1 MIELPRALARDF
13 RAVLR
18 RALAEL
24 APRGQPPPVLCR
36 AGPGGL
42 SLYAGHDELAVR
54 LHQAGDLSAAEL
66 ALPGAVLA
74 TLEGGPAQAVTLE
87 EVQPGRGRARWEQG
101 GAARSAEFPTVHPST
116 IPPFPELPTELAP
129 LPEGFLAALGEAA
142 RTTADGAT
150 ARLSLTR
157 VQLRGRAG
165 EVVATDGRQALV
177 QAGFPLPWPED
188 LLVPRV
194 PAFAGRP
201 PPGATPVAIGRT
213 ESHVAVRAG
222 PWTFALRID
231 AAARYPDVRGVIP
244 RPNDRSTRLRL
255 DPEDAALLRQAL
267 PGLPGK
273 DDHLRPVTLELGP
286 RPVVRARALS
296 GDAREEVGLARSAV
310 SGPPLRVVTDRRYL
324 LRALQLGFYE
334 FEAGPG
340 ERPLVC
346 RQGPRTYLWMLLSD
360 KEALPPAP
368 PARVAGT
375 AVPPSPPTETVPNPT
390 RRPIAMSRPVPT
402 NGHPPQD
409 GAAVT
414 PHAAGSP
421 EPGLEALL
429 AEAEALRGLLQEVQG
444 RLGRLLAGLKHQR
457 RQARAVE
464 TALASLRPFQ
474 RAAGGSP

>member
-18 RALAEL
+18 RALADS
-24 APRGQPPPVLCR
+24 APRAGPPPVLCR

-42 SLYAGHDELAVR
+42 SLYAGGGEVAVR
-54 LHQAGDLSAAEL
+54 FHQDGNFPAAEL
-66 ALPGAVLA
+66 AFPGAVLA
-74 TLEGGPAQAVTLE
+74 TLEGGPAETLTLE
-87 EVQPGRGRARWEQG
+87 EVRPDRGRARWEQG
-101 GAARSAEFPTVHPST
+101 GTSRSAEFPTVRPASVA
-116 IPPFPELPTELAP
+116 PFPALPTELMP
-129 LPEGFLAALGEAA
+129 LPDGFLVALGEAA
-142 RTTADGAT
+142 RTTADAAT
-150 ARLSLTR
+150 ARLSLSR
-157 VQLRGRAG
+157 VQLRGRSG
-165 EVVATDGRQALV
+165 EVIATDGRQALV

-194 PAFAGRP
+194 PVFAGRL

-213 ESHVAVRAG
+213 ESHVVVRAG
-222 PWTFALRID
+222 PWAFALRID
-231 AAARYPDVRGVIP
+231 AGARYPDVRGVIP
-244 RPNDRSTRLRL
+244 RQNDRSTRLRL
-255 DPEDAALLRQAL
+255 DPADAALLRKAL

-273 DDHLRPVTLELGP
+273 DEHLRPVTLELGP

-296 GDAREEVGLARSAV
+296 GDTQEEVGLTRSAV

-324 LRALQLGFYE
+324 LRALQLGFGE

-346 RQGPRTYLWMLLSD
+346 RQGQRTYLWMLLSD
-360 KEALPPAP
+360 KEALPPTSA
-368 PARVAGT
+368 ARPVGA
-375 AVPPSPPTETVPNPT
+375 AVEPSPFTREVPDPT
-390 RRPIAMSRPVPT
+390 RRPIAMSRPVPH

-409 GAAVT
+409 GAAA

-421 EPGLEALL
+421 ESGLETLL
-429 AEAEALRGLLQEVQG
+429 AEAEALRGLLQEAQG

-457 RQARAVE
+457 RQAKAVE

-474 RAAGGSP
+474 GAAGGSP